1 MKIHKWFSF
10 LACMFLLGACSDDDK
25 ALGEQGVIVETLTV
39 LETST
44 SSIQLQAT
52 LVSTNKV
59 ILAKRGFCYSTESNP
74 DIYKATVIGEG
85 NNTFEA
91 TLKELSANTIYYI
104 RAFVSI
110 YQGGIAYSPQITVTT
125 FEGTNIPN
133 D

>member
-1 MKIHKWFSF
+1 M
-10 LACMFLLGACSDDDK
+10 
-25 ALGEQGVIVETLTV
+25 
-39 LETST
+39 
-44 SSIQLQAT
+44 
-52 LVSTNKV
+52 